1 MGNGEWGMGNGEW
14 GIETSKTPAMSRLS
28 IRLFYFSLG
37 KTAGDGVVQGQAKLK
52 KNPKIQPKNRYG
64 IRTGNRNSR
73 TDQTI

>member
-37 KTAGDGVVQGQAKLK
+37 KTAGDGVVQG
-52 KNPKIQPKNRYG
+52 
-64 IRTGNRNSR
+64 
-73 TDQTI
+73 